1 MSGFRNAKSHIP
13 KHVSRACLECRSRH
27 LKCGGQEPIC
37 DRCRKHN
44 RTCTY
49 VKSHRGG
56 SRKKGVSLKS
66 RFKTIADQDNE
77 NENDFEHEEDDNH
90 METNYTDE
98 TEVSNNS
105 ETMHHDKKIMT
116 NGIDSISVGEDPKKN
131 LKDDTSLFSSRSLKG
146 KMKKP
151 AVRDHKSELLPC
163 VKNGRGHLAD
173 HPNCTEECLHI
184 ESYNNIP
191 ECMRPSAP
199 STNDSDKT
207 SRKIDF
213 HPIFNGSK
221 DDDPINLIFDD
232 TKLAPSLDMCY
243 ITPSLTKDL
252 NVDSIISAFYNFFH
266 RAHPFLPPRE
276 DILTYLEA
284 IPYKTDLL
292 LVMKIMGEGQTTSKY
307 ARDIETVNYLVIS
320 LLKYIRQIGK
330 DFITLQTLLLL
341 AMISHISSL
350 HDLSNTIRE
359 ATISLAL
366 EMKLNYIDESNVP
379 PVFLDVNGFLSER
392 DGKGKTEE
400 SLNTPTDSDTKGTLD
415 SLFNSTRVASIPR
428 EILVDTMRR
437 TFWELYYFDSISGT
451 ASGHTK
457 SRLATKHCLV
467 LYPTSVSLNVFD
479 YKSRAEACKLVN
491 DAISLN
497 IAIQSHEHSLPYLNH
512 MRAALGNWEMKL
524 SNPDTYSMPYLINKR
539 GEVNDGVFEAI
550 MLLNYARI
558 FTHRPFSYLW
568 RADVSKHPRCTDEG
582 GIDDPCP
589 PLNNKES
596 QNSTDSRKIIETKKT
611 IDSANFLMKTLLDTD
626 PGQTCKRTPFLAC
639 ALAFSCLVHLS
650 AYAWVESNLTMLDSL
665 DENAK
670 QISASELNTY
680 TEYIKLEIGSTL
692 QISRHWSLS
701 AKLITHISE
710 TLARVSPKL
719 FKKVQTDILGLGF
732 NIQTASSTTVSK
744 SGSTTPSQ
752 TVPLET
758 PNANSSLK
766 RRMYK
771 PEFSETPTES
781 KSSMDAKS
789 LKAEGGFYSNTFPN
803 YAVPDSSQQQT
814 QINRY
819 GGQSFDSRNQIQF
832 PLTQSQSLQASQVP
846 RTTLES
852 SDQASLSQYNDDNTT
867 CATNV
872 ADTLKF
878 NNNNNIDTNISN
890 TNSNNGSGTYNNSSN
905 TNETKNV
912 NNTFMLEFNDLVSS
926 MNNMGQSNQ
935 SDDTGTVMGFPAE
948 PQDYGFLDPLS
959 PSSDTG
965 CDWVDKHVFQF
976 DSLSMAKEG

>member
-1 MSGFRNAKSHIP
+1 MSEFQNSKSHIP

-37 DRCRKHN
+37 DRCRKHS

-66 RFKTIADQDNE
+66 KLKALTGNDDNDME
-77 NENDFEHEEDDNH
+77 MDNDDDYENDFENEEDDNNL
-90 METNYTDE
+90 ETNYTHE
-98 TEVSNNS
+98 IEISNNT
-105 ETMHHDKKIMT
+105 EDTQHDKKSLSNSSENLSLVDGLKKT
-116 NGIDSISVGEDPKKN
+116 PKYRR
-131 LKDDTSLFSSRSLKG
+131 SSSSSRNIK
-146 KMKKP
+146 
-151 AVRDHKSELLPC
+151 RDTKRFSIRNHKSDILPC
-163 VKNGRGHLAD
+163 VKNGKGHLAD
-173 HPNCTEECLHI
+173 HPTCTEDCLHG
-184 ESYNNIP
+184 EKYNNIP
-191 ECMRPSAP
+191 DCMKSNTPNS
-199 STNDSDKT
+199 SGSNKSFG
-207 SRKIDF
+207 KINF
-213 HPIFNGSK
+213 HPVFNASK

-232 TKLAPSLDMCY
+232 SKLAPSLDACY
-243 ITPSLTKDL
+243 ISPSLTKDL
-252 NVDSIISAFYNFFH
+252 NIESIVSSFYNCFY
-266 RAHPFLPPRE
+266 RAHPFLPMRQH
-276 DILTYLEA
+276 ILTYLDA
-284 IPYKTDLL
+284 IPYNTDLL
-292 LVMKIMGEGQTTSKY
+292 LVMKIMGKGQTTSKY

-320 LLKYIRQIGK
+320 ILNYVRQIGK

-350 HDLSNTIRE
+350 HDLSTTIRE
-359 ATISLAL
+359 AAISLAF
-366 EMKLNYIDESNVP
+366 EMKLNYIDEANIP

-392 DGKGKTEE
+392 DEKSTNAH
-400 SLNTPTDSDTKGTLD
+400 SLNTPSDSDTKATLD
-415 SLFNSTRVASIPR
+415 SLFSAKRVASIPQD
-428 EILVDTMRR
+428 ILIDTMRR

-451 ASGHTK
+451 ASGQTK

-467 LYPTSVSLNVFD
+467 LYPTSISLNVFD

-497 IAIQSHEHSLPYLNH
+497 IAIQSHEDSLPYLNH

-524 SNPDTYSMPYLINKR
+524 SNPDTYAMPYLINKQ

-568 RADVSKHPRCTDEG
+568 RADVSKHPRCTDEE

-596 QNSTDSRKIIETKKT
+596 QNATDSRKIIETKKT
-611 IDSANFLMKTLLDTD
+611 IDSANYLMKTLLDTD

-670 QISASELNTY
+670 QISASELDTY

-710 TLARVSPKL
+710 TLSRVSPKL

-732 NIQTASSTTVSK
+732 NIETASSTAVAK
-744 SGSTTPSQ
+744 SESTTPSQ
-752 TVPLET
+752 PM
-758 PNANSSLK
+758 K
-766 RRMYK
+766 
-771 PEFSETPTES
+771 SETPDSNSYIRRQNNKLNTSDTARNMKPVPLAEVLSSKTEERS
-781 KSSMDAKS
+781 YPSA
-789 LKAEGGFYSNTFPN
+789 LPN
-803 YAVPDSSQQQT
+803 YMVLERAEQQT
-814 QINRY
+814 PASNQYRP
-819 GGQSFDSRNQIQF
+819 QSFDSQPQPQLQHPQAPHFRN
-832 PLTQSQSLQASQVP
+832 
-846 RTTLES
+846 TLLNPPEQLS
-852 SDQASLSQYNDDNTT
+852 SSSSSSSSSHNNS
-867 CATNV
+867 NINS
-872 ADTLKF
+872 
-878 NNNNNIDTNISN
+878 NNNNGSSDSLE
-890 TNSNNGSGTYNNSSN
+890 NSANPNDVKS
-905 TNETKNV
+905 
-912 NNTFMLEFNDLVSS
+912 NTFMLEFNDLVSS
-926 MNNMGQSNQ
+926 MNNIQPNPA
-935 SDDTGTVMGFPAE
+935 DDTGTVMGFPNEA
-948 PQDYGFLDPLS
+948 QDYGFLDPLS

-976 DSLSMAKEG
+976 DSMPMANEG

>member
-1 MSGFRNAKSHIP
+1 MSELQNLKSHIP

-56 SRKKGVSLKS
+56 SRKKGVSFKS
-66 RFKTIADQDNE
+66 KLNALTGNDGEVGLDIDNE
-77 NENDFEHEEDDNH
+77 YENEYENEEDDNNL
-90 METNYTDE
+90 ETNYTDE
-98 TEVSNNS
+98 TELSNNS
-105 ETMHHDKKIMT
+105 EHDKKSLSNSSENLT
-116 NGIDSISVGEDPKKN
+116 LVDGLKKSPKHRRSSSSSRN
-131 LKDDTSLFSSRSLKG
+131 LK
-146 KMKKP
+146 
-151 AVRDHKSELLPC
+151 RDIKRPSVWNHKSDILPC
-163 VKNGRGHLAD
+163 VKNGMGHLAD
-173 HPNCTEECLHI
+173 HPNCTEECLQG
-184 ESYNNIP
+184 EKYNNIP
-191 ECMRPSAP
+191 ECMKPS
-199 STNDSDKT
+199 SSGSSGSNKT
-207 SRKIDF
+207 SSKINF
-213 HPIFNGSK
+213 HPVFNGSK

-232 TKLAPSLDMCY
+232 TKLAPSLDACY
-243 ITPSLTKDL
+243 ISPSLTKDL
-252 NVDSIISAFYNFFH
+252 NIESIVSSFYNCFY
-266 RAHPFLPPRE
+266 RSHPFLPPRQH
-276 DILTYLEA
+276 ILPYLEA
-284 IPYKTDLL
+284 IPFKTDLL

-320 LLKYIRQIGK
+320 ILKYVRQIGK

-350 HDLSNTIRE
+350 HDLSTTIRE
-359 ATISLAL
+359 ATISLAF
-366 EMKLNYIDESNVP
+366 EMKLNYIDEANVP

-392 DGKGKTEE
+392 DEKSINAH
-400 SLNTPTDSDTKGTLD
+400 SLNTPTDSDTKTTLD
-415 SLFNSTRVASIPR
+415 SLFGAKRVASIPHG
-428 EILVDTMRR
+428 ILVDTMRR

-497 IAIQSHEHSLPYLNH
+497 IAIQSHEDSLPYLNH

-524 SNPDTYSMPYLINKR
+524 SNPDTYAMPYLINKH
-539 GEVNDGVFEAI
+539 GDVNDGVFEAI

-568 RADVSKHPRCTDEG
+568 RADVSKHPRCTDEEG
-582 GIDDPCP
+582 VDDPCP

-596 QNSTDSRKIIETKKT
+596 QNATDSRKIIETKKT
-611 IDSANFLMKTLLDTD
+611 IDSANYLMKTLLDTD

-665 DENAK
+665 DENSK
-670 QISASELNTY
+670 QISASELDTY

-710 TLARVSPKL
+710 TLSRVSPKL

-732 NIQTASSTTVSK
+732 NIQTASSTALSK
-744 SGSTTPSQ
+744 SESTTPSQ
-752 TVPLET
+752 T
-758 PNANSSLK
+758 LK
-766 RRMYK
+766 
-771 PEFSETPTES
+771 SETPDSNSFTS
-781 KSSMDAKS
+781 RQYNKTIVSDAARNIKS
-789 LKAEGGFYSNTFPN
+789 LPLAEGSSSNIEERAYSNALPN
-803 YAVPDSSQQQT
+803 YMLLEGTQQQT
-814 QINRY
+814 PANNQY
-819 GGQSFDSRNQIQF
+819 KSQSFNSD
-832 PLTQSQSLQASQVP
+832 SQVQFSLP
-846 RTTLES
+846 QPQPQPQPPQPQTAPFQNIPLNPPEQLS
-852 SDQASLSQYNDDNTT
+852 SSSHYNSNE
-867 CATNV
+867 NS
-872 ADTLKF
+872 
-878 NNNNNIDTNISN
+878 NNNNGSAGSLDHNAN
-890 TNSNNGSGTYNNSSN
+890 TNDVKS
-905 TNETKNV
+905 
-912 NNTFMLEFNDLVSS
+912 NTFMLEFNDLVSS
-926 MNNMGQSNQ
+926 MNNIQSNPV
-935 SDDTGTVMGFPAE
+935 DDTGTVMGFPSEA
-948 PQDYGFLDPLS
+948 QDYGFLDPLS

-976 DSLSMAKEG
+976 DSMPMANEG